1 MPRVDFET
9 NEGVH
14 IQKVVESAIN
24 TKNGCIGDCAVIIE
38 MPRNKRMVIGN
49 GLIVMMAAVRG
60 IKSQHGMN
68 SRGHWKVAKVDER
81 WCSNSVFCTE
91 KSFCIRFACS
101 EFPMFHSIEFAIM
114 FRVRQTL
121 C

>member
-1 MPRVDFET
+1 M
-9 NEGVH
+9 
-14 IQKVVESAIN
+14 
-24 TKNGCIGDCAVIIE
+24 IIE

-49 GLIVMMAAVRG
+49 GLIMMMAAVRG
-60 IKSQHGMN
+60 IKSQYGMN

-81 WCSNSVFCTE
+81 WCSNSVFCT
-91 KSFCIRFACS
+91 KMSFCIRFACS